1 MTELELRVFL
11 SACYKAELVDKLVE
25 VFGDLE
31 DQAQEIEQM
40 KRQIE
45 LMKCRENCMH
55 GYDNKCK
62 RRYIRCIPCSE
73 WKLKEE

>member
-1 MTELELRVFL
+1 MTELELKVFL
-11 SACYKAELVDKLVE
+11 MACDKEELVELLAD
-25 VFGDLE
+25 VFADLE
-31 DQAQEIEQM
+31 DKIQENEQK

-73 WKLKEE
+73 WELKEE